1 MRLTKIFLTV
11 AAGVSGALTAHAAEW
26 HIAGNF
32 VESCTCGVPCN
43 CNFGEAPSPYS
54 FCYALFSVDIKEGHY
69 NDVNL
74 NGLRLAGGGGEKGMV
89 WYIDER
95 ADDKQFAALKGIADA
110 MYAKAVKANGIKRAQ
125 DIPQFLRV
133 FGYRKAKIDQVN
145 GDKQASLKIGDKGG
159 FVADYIMG
167 IDGKSPVR
175 VLNNWSWNMAD
186 GWKAKSRNLDYRDS
200 FGNKYAY
207 KARNSNI
214 GTVDW
219 SDKTPVYF
227 R

>member
-1 MRLTKIFLTV
+1 MIHVRV
-11 AAGVSGALTAHAAEW
+11 RAAKS
-26 HIAGNF
+26 I
-32 VESCTCGVPCN
+32 
-43 CNFGEAPSPYS
+43 
-54 FCYALFSVDIKEGHY
+54 
-69 NDVNL
+69 
-74 NGLRLAGGGGEKGMV
+74 
-89 WYIDER
+89 
-95 ADDKQFAALKGIADA
+95 
-110 MYAKAVKANGIKRAQ
+110 
-125 DIPQFLRV
+125 
-133 FGYRKAKIDQVN
+133 
-145 GDKQASLKIGDKGG
+145 QASLKIGDKGG